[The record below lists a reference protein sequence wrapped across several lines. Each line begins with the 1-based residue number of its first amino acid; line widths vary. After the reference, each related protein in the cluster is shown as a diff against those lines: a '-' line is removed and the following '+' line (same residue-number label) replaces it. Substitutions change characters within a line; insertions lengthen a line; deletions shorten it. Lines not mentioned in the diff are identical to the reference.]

1 MKIKVLYFFILST
14 ISFNI
19 YSQEFRYGIK
29 IGSVFSKQSLV
40 TESKSNIIGV
50 SYNRIGGLPYDVNTY
65 TGYNFGANLELSF
78 KLFPDDYD
86 KRIKSYLGL
95 RSGINYSAQGVI
107 VEDSN
112 RTSFTNK
119 LDYLQIPIL
128 INFRMNNFNFF
139 IGPQIGNILNIKTE
153 IKASTSNYNLDTAS
167 SSNSFR
173 FTENDFGDKETSF
186 VWGFGYK
193 VYKGTSLEIKS
204 TRGITNISQVEG
216 EIWKNKSYD
225 ITINFNINEI
235 LWKKELIK

>member
-139 IGPQIGNILNIKTE
+139 IGPQIGNILKVKTE

-167 SSNSFR
+167 GSNSFR
-173 FTENDFGDKETSF
+173 FTKNDFGDKETSF
-186 VWGFGYK
+186 VYGFGYK

-235 LWKKELIK
+235 L

>member
-167 SSNSFR
+167 GSNSFR

-193 VYKGTSLEIKS
+193 VCKGTSLEIKS

-225 ITINFNINEI
+225 ITINLNINEI
-235 LWKKELIK
+235 L

>member
-95 RSGINYSAQGVI
+95 RSGINYSVQGVI

-139 IGPQIGNILNIKTE
+139 IGPQIGNILNVKTE

-173 FTENDFGDKETSF
+173 FAENDFGDKETSF

-235 LWKKELIK
+235 L

>member
-139 IGPQIGNILNIKTE
+139 IGPQIGKILNVKTE

-167 SSNSFR
+167 NVSSFR

-193 VYKGTSLEIKS
+193 VYKGTSIEIKS

-216 EIWKNKSYD
+216 EIWKSKSYD

-235 LWKKELIK
+235 L

>member
-95 RSGINYSAQGVI
+95 RSGINYSVQGVI

-139 IGPQIGNILNIKTE
+139 IGPQIGNILKVKTE

-167 SSNSFR
+167 GSNSFR

-235 LWKKELIK
+235 LWKIELIK

>member
-1 MKIKVLYFFILST
+1 MKIKALYFFILST

-29 IGSVFSKQSLV
+29 IGSVFSKQSLI

-139 IGPQIGNILNIKTE
+139 IGPQIGNILNVKTE
-153 IKASTSNYNLDTAS
+153 VKASTSNYNLDTAS

-216 EIWKNKSYD
+216 EIWKSKSYD

-235 LWKKELIK
+235 L

>member
-112 RTSFTNK
+112 RTSFINK

-139 IGPQIGNILNIKTE
+139 IGPQIGNILNVKTE

-167 SSNSFR
+167 GTNSFR
-173 FTENDFGDKETSF
+173 FTENDFGDKEASF
-186 VWGFGYK
+186 VYGFGYK
-193 VYKGTSLEIKS
+193 VYKGTSVEIKS

-225 ITINFNINEI
+225 FTINFNINEI
-235 LWKKELIK
+235 L

>member
-153 IKASTSNYNLDTAS
+153 VKASTSNYNLDTAS

-235 LWKKELIK
+235 L

>member
-1 MKIKVLYFFILST
+1 MKIKALYFFLLST

-29 IGSVFSKQSLV
+29 IGSVFSKQTLV
-40 TESKSNIIGV
+40 TKSKSNIIGV

-139 IGPQIGNILNIKTE
+139 IGPQIGNILNVKTE

-167 SSNSFR
+167 GSNSFR

-186 VWGFGYK
+186 VYGFGYK
-193 VYKGTSLEIKS
+193 VYKGTSVEIKS

-235 LWKKELIK
+235 L

>member
-153 IKASTSNYNLDTAS
+153 VRASTSNYNLDTAS

>member
-1 MKIKVLYFFILST
+1 MKIKALYFFILST

-235 LWKKELIK
+235 L

>member
-1 MKIKVLYFFILST
+1 MKIKVLYLFILST

-95 RSGINYSAQGVI
+95 RSGINYSVQGVI

-153 IKASTSNYNLDTAS
+153 VKASTSNYNLDTAS

-235 LWKKELIK
+235 L

>member
-29 IGSVFSKQSLV
+29 IGSVFSKQSLI

-139 IGPQIGNILNIKTE
+139 IGPQIGNILNVKTE
-153 IKASTSNYNLDTAS
+153 VKASTSNYNLDTAS

-173 FTENDFGDKETSF
+173 FTENDFGDKDTSF

-235 LWKKELIK
+235 L

>member
-29 IGSVFSKQSLV
+29 IGSVFSKQSLI

-139 IGPQIGNILNIKTE
+139 IGPQIGNILNVKTE

-235 LWKKELIK
+235 L

>member
-119 LDYLQIPIL
+119 LAYLQIPIL

-139 IGPQIGNILNIKTE
+139 IGPQIGNILNVKTE
-153 IKASTSNYNLDTAS
+153 VKASTSNYNLDTAS

-204 TRGITNISQVEG
+204 TRGITNVSQVEG

-235 LWKKELIK
+235 L

>member
-1 MKIKVLYFFILST
+1 MKQKTFYFFLTFLILSNT
-14 ISFNI
+14 YAQKLQF
-19 YSQEFRYGIK
+19 GVK
-29 IGSVFSKQSLV
+29 AGTVFSKQTLV
-40 TESKSNIIGV
+40 TESMINPIGV

-128 INFRMNNFNFF
+128 LNFRMNNFNFF
-139 IGPQIGNILNIKTE
+139 IGPQIGNILNVKTE

-173 FTENDFGDKETSF
+173 FSENDFGDKETSF
-186 VWGFGYK
+186 VYGFGYK
-193 VYKGTSLEIKS
+193 IYKGISIEVKS
-204 TRGITNISQVEG
+204 TRGMSNISQVEG
-216 EIWKNKSYD
+216 EVWKNKSYD
-225 ITINFNINEI
+225 FTINFNISEI
-235 LWKKELIK
+235 L

>member
-1 MKIKVLYFFILST
+1 MKIKALYFFILST

-29 IGSVFSKQSLV
+29 IGSVFSKQSLI

-139 IGPQIGNILNIKTE
+139 IGPQIGNILNVKTE

-173 FTENDFGDKETSF
+173 FAENDFGDKETSF

-235 LWKKELIK
+235 L

>member
-29 IGSVFSKQSLV
+29 IGSVFSKQSLI

-139 IGPQIGNILNIKTE
+139 IGPQIGNILKVKTE

-167 SSNSFR
+167 NVSSFR

-216 EIWKNKSYD
+216 EVWKNKSYD

-235 LWKKELIK
+235 L

>member
-29 IGSVFSKQSLV
+29 IGSVFSKQTLV

-65 TGYNFGANLELSF
+65 TGYNFGANIELSF

-139 IGPQIGNILNIKTE
+139 IGPQIGNILNVKTE

-167 SSNSFR
+167 GSNSFR
-173 FTENDFGDKETSF
+173 FTENDFRDKETSF
-186 VWGFGYK
+186 VYGFGYK
-193 VYKGTSLEIKS
+193 VYKGTSVEIKS

-216 EIWKNKSYD
+216 EIWKSKSYD

-235 LWKKELIK
+235 L

>member
-139 IGPQIGNILNIKTE
+139 IGPQIGNILNVKTE
-153 IKASTSNYNLDTAS
+153 VKASTSNYNLDTAS

>member
-139 IGPQIGNILNIKTE
+139 IGPQIGNILNVKTE

-216 EIWKNKSYD
+216 EIWKSKSYD

-235 LWKKELIK
+235 L

>member
-139 IGPQIGNILNIKTE
+139 IGPQIGNILNVKTE
-153 IKASTSNYNLDTAS
+153 VKASSSNYNLDTAS

-235 LWKKELIK
+235 L

>member
-14 ISFNI
+14 ISLNI

-112 RTSFTNK
+112 RTSYTNK

-235 LWKKELIK
+235 L

>member
-29 IGSVFSKQSLV
+29 IGSVFSKQSLI

-112 RTSFTNK
+112 RTSYTNK

-235 LWKKELIK
+235 L

>member
-29 IGSVFSKQSLV
+29 IGSVFSKQSLI

-139 IGPQIGNILNIKTE
+139 IGPQIGNILNVKTE
-153 IKASTSNYNLDTAS
+153 VKASTSNYNLDTAS

-235 LWKKELIK
+235 LWKIELIK

>member
-112 RTSFTNK
+112 RTSHTNK

-235 LWKKELIK
+235 L

>member
-1 MKIKVLYFFILST
+1 MKIKALYFFILST

-139 IGPQIGNILNIKTE
+139 IGPQIGNILNVKTE
-153 IKASTSNYNLDTAS
+153 VKASTSNYNLDTAS

-204 TRGITNISQVEG
+204 TRGITNVSQVEG

-235 LWKKELIK
+235 L

>member
-139 IGPQIGNILNIKTE
+139 IGPQIGNILNVKTE

-167 SSNSFR
+167 GSNSFR

-186 VWGFGYK
+186 VYGFGYK
-193 VYKGTSLEIKS
+193 VYKGTSVEIKS

-235 LWKKELIK
+235 L

>member
-1 MKIKVLYFFILST
+1 MKIKVLYLFILST

-29 IGSVFSKQSLV
+29 IGSVFSKQSLI

-153 IKASTSNYNLDTAS
+153 VRASTSNYNLDTAS

-173 FTENDFGDKETSF
+173 FAENDFGDKETSF

-225 ITINFNINEI
+225 ITINININKI
-235 LWKKELIK
+235 L

>member
-95 RSGINYSAQGVI
+95 RSGINYSVQGVI

-139 IGPQIGNILNIKTE
+139 IGPQIGNILKVKTE

-167 SSNSFR
+167 GSNSFR

-235 LWKKELIK
+235 L

>member
-1 MKIKVLYFFILST
+1 MKIKVLYLFILST

-29 IGSVFSKQSLV
+29 IGSVFSKQSLI

-139 IGPQIGNILNIKTE
+139 IGPQIGNILKVKTE

-167 SSNSFR
+167 GSNSFR

-186 VWGFGYK
+186 VYGFGYK

-235 LWKKELIK
+235 L

>member
-29 IGSVFSKQSLV
+29 IGSVFSKQSLI

-78 KLFPDDYD
+78 KLFSDDYD

-139 IGPQIGNILNIKTE
+139 IGPQIGKILNVKTE
-153 IKASTSNYNLDTAS
+153 IKASPSNYNLDTAS
-167 SSNSFR
+167 NVSSFR

-193 VYKGTSLEIKS
+193 VYKGTSIEIKS

-216 EIWKNKSYD
+216 EIWKSKSYD

-235 LWKKELIK
+235 L

>member
-29 IGSVFSKQSLV
+29 IGSVFSKQSLI

-153 IKASTSNYNLDTAS
+153 VRASTSNYNLDTAS

-235 LWKKELIK
+235 L

>member
-139 IGPQIGNILNIKTE
+139 IGPQIGNILKVKTE

-167 SSNSFR
+167 GSNSFR

-235 LWKKELIK
+235 L

>member
-139 IGPQIGNILNIKTE
+139 IGPQIGNILNVKNE
-153 IKASTSNYNLDTAS
+153 VKASTSNYNLDTAS

-235 LWKKELIK
+235 L

>member
-1 MKIKVLYFFILST
+1 MKIKVLYLFILST
-14 ISFNI
+14 IAFNI

-29 IGSVFSKQSLV
+29 IGSVFSKQSLI

-153 IKASTSNYNLDTAS
+153 VRASTSNYNLDTAS

-173 FTENDFGDKETSF
+173 FAENDFGDKETSF

-235 LWKKELIK
+235 L

>member
-139 IGPQIGNILNIKTE
+139 IGPQIGNILNIKSE
-153 IKASTSNYNLDTAS
+153 VRASTSNYNLDTAS

-235 LWKKELIK
+235 L

>member
-19 YSQEFRYGIK
+19 YSQEFSYGIK

-139 IGPQIGNILNIKTE
+139 IGPQIGNILNVKTE

-167 SSNSFR
+167 GTNSFR

-186 VWGFGYK
+186 VYGFGYK
-193 VYKGTSLEIKS
+193 VYKGTSVEIKS

-235 LWKKELIK
+235 L

>member
-95 RSGINYSAQGVI
+95 RSGINYSAQGGI

-139 IGPQIGNILNIKTE
+139 IGPQIGNILNVKTE
-153 IKASTSNYNLDTAS
+153 VKASTSNYNLDTAS

-235 LWKKELIK
+235 L